1 MSRSVRGVAAFS
13 LTAVLVG
20 AGLVAASPAAAFTAR
35 SLPPGVDFANAGTLV
50 DPDYLVDIDCSL
62 IPDDVT
68 YDYDTQFDYA
78 DLPIPADGVVT
89 VSVLNCVSVELYS
102 NSDDPR
108 VTPQYTPLD
117 GPDAG
122 EAQVFGTDW
131 ESGDID
137 PLTATEYEVGPNTE
151 FIVLDGDDPTGY
163 FVIDV
168 ELLIDVA
175 DPQGDRVDE
184 LDLTI
189 PGDADADMVVA
200 DDPQYYDE
208 FDDLE
213 LGGVTDCGITDG
225 NHFWASSEVVVE
237 TRGFYSFRV
246 SDLDPISS
254 DVDFRQPDRYMTDPF
269 LALYSTFDPAN
280 AHLGVVGCND
290 DSDLD
295 DYGDYYLTSSGTVM
309 SDRYSQFTIELQPG
323 TYTLVLTSYDDES
336 EFDVTSVA
344 AAAATPGDAL
354 DDTKGG
360 VVPAAFGEDETG
372 TVEIW
377 FEASSLAATGASEV
391 NGGMLA
397 AGLALMTLGGLALT
411 TRRSARSA

>member
-1 MSRSVRGVAAFS
+1 MSRSIRGVAAFS
-13 LTAVLVG
+13 LTAVVVG

-35 SLPPGVDFANAGTLV
+35 SLPPGVDFANAGTLI

-62 IPDDVT
+62 IPDDST

-78 DLPIPADGVVT
+78 DLPVPADAVVT
-89 VSVLNCVSVELYS
+89 VSVQNCDSVQLYS

-122 EAQVFGTDW
+122 VAQVFGTDW
-131 ESGDID
+131 DSGDID

-151 FIVLDGDDPTGY
+151 FTVLDGDDPAGY
-163 FVIDV
+163 FILDV
-168 ELLIDVA
+168 EFLVDVA
-175 DPQGDRVDE
+175 DPQGDLVDE

-200 DDPQYYDE
+200 DDPQYYDA

-225 NHFWASSEVVVE
+225 NHFWASTEVVIE
-237 TRGFYSFRV
+237 NRGFYSFRV
-246 SDLDPISS
+246 ADLDPISS
-254 DVDFRQPDRYMTDPF
+254 DVDFQQPDRYMTDPF

-295 DYGDYYLTSSGTVM
+295 VYGDYYLTSSGTVM
-309 SDRYSQFTIELQPG
+309 SDRYSQFTVELQPG

-336 EFDVTSVA
+336 EFDVA
-344 AAAATPGDAL
+344 AAPAAASAPGDSP
-354 DDTKGG
+354 DDTKG
-360 VVPAAFGEDETG
+360 VVSPAAFGEDETG
-372 TVEIW
+372 TIEIW
-377 FEASSLAATGASEV
+377 FEASQLAATGPSEL
-391 NGGMLA
+391 NGGILA
-397 AGLALMTLGGLALT
+397 AGLTLMTLGGLTLV
-411 TRRSARSA
+411 TRRRASRA

>member
-1 MSRSVRGVAAFS
+1 MSRSTRGAAAFA

-20 AGLVAASPAAAFTAR
+20 GGLIAASSASAFPARA
-35 SLPPGVDFANAGTLV
+35 LPPGVDIANAGTLIT
-50 DPDYLVDIDCSL
+50 PDYLVSIDCSL
-62 IPDDVT
+62 IPDNGT
-68 YDYDTQFDYA
+68 YDYDAQFDYA
-78 DLPIPADGVVT
+78 DLPVPADGVVS
-89 VSVLNCVSVELYS
+89 VSLENCVAVELYS

-122 EAQVFGTDW
+122 DAQVYGTDW
-131 ESGDID
+131 DSGFVV
-137 PLTATEYEVGPNTE
+137 PLTGTEYEVGPNTE
-151 FIVLDGDDPTGY
+151 FVVLDGDDPTGY

-168 ELLIDVA
+168 ELAVDVA
-175 DPQGDRVDE
+175 DPQGALIDQ

-189 PGDADADMVVA
+189 PGDADPDMIVA

-225 NHFWASSEVVVE
+225 NHFWASAEVVIE
-237 TRGFYSFRV
+237 TRGFYTFRV

-254 DVDFRQPDRYMTDPF
+254 DVDFRQPVRYMTDPF
-269 LALYSTFDPAN
+269 LALYSSFDPAN

-295 DYGDYYLTSSGTVM
+295 SYSSYYLTSSGTMM
-309 SDRYSQFTIELQPG
+309 SDRYSQFTVELQPG
-323 TYTLVLTSYDDES
+323 TYTLVLTSYDDLS
-336 EFDVTSVA
+336 EFGIATAPATSSMR
-344 AAAATPGDAL
+344 GDARE
-354 DDTKGG
+354 DAKGD
-360 VVPAAFGEDETG
+360 VAPAAFGEDETG
-372 TVEIW
+372 TIEIW
-377 FEASSLAATGASEV
+377 FDDSSLAATGASGL

-397 AGLALMTLGGLALT
+397 AGLALMVLGGLALT
-411 TRRSARSA
+411 VGRRARA